1 MGITVDGLDGLL
13 LSLEEIMDLP
23 DAVAREMLEAEAEI
37 VEEAQRRTGEAMG
50 VHRTGATLDAI
61 GHTGMKRGPDGTRS
75 LSVSLRGTNAKGV
88 RNAEVAFLNE
98 YGVPGRGI
106 PARGFRKKSRGLLPG
121 PALYSWSF
129 ANAILSSNSTI
140 SCLV

>member
-1 MGITVDGLDGLL
+1 MKHMGITVDGLDGLL

-88 RNAEVAFLNE
+88 RN
-98 YGVPGRGI
+98 
-106 PARGFRKKSRGLLPG
+106 KSSPSLHLSICQSS
-121 PALYSWSF
+121 LE
-129 ANAILSSNSTI
+129 LSSKAHLVASLPRGDPNSLSKVAITGEP
-140 SCLV
+140 LHP

>member
-1 MGITVDGLDGLL
+1 MKHMGITVDGLDGLL

-23 DAVAREMLEAEAEI
+23 DAVAREMLGAEAEI

-106 PARGFRKKSRGLLPG
+106 PARPFIRTANEQAADSAVNAAAEVYDEFLKGKGF
-121 PALYSWSF
+121 
-129 ANAILSSNSTI
+129 
-140 SCLV
+140 